1 MARSCVTP
9 ENDGFDRSKFHMATY
24 DADFLPGSGPSKEE
38 RLWAMLSHL
47 SVVGQLF
54 FPILMLGP
62 LLIWLLKGDEMP
74 FVKQQAKEALNFQ
87 ITLFL
92 AGIVCWVLV
101 LAFGLGFI
109 LMGIL
114 WVYSVVVGIIGAV
127 KTNEG
132 FAYQYGLNL
141 RLIS

>member
-1 MARSCVTP
+1 
-9 ENDGFDRSKFHMATY
+9 MATF
-24 DADFLPGSGPSKEE
+24 DAEFLPGSPSKQE
-38 RLWAMLSHL
+38 RTWAMLCHL
-47 SVVGQLF
+47 SVVGQIF

-74 FVKQQAKEALNFQ
+74 FVKMQGKEALNFQ

-92 AGIVCWVLV
+92 AGIVCWILV
-101 LAFGLGFI
+101 LAFGLGFL

-132 FAYQYGLNL
+132 VAYRYGLNL
-141 RLIS
+141 RLIT

>member
-1 MARSCVTP
+1 MT
-9 ENDGFDRSKFHMATY
+9 TY
-24 DADFLPGSGPSKEE
+24 DSQPLPGNAPGKEE
-38 RLWAMLSHL
+38 RTWAMLCHL

-54 FPILMLGP
+54 IPVLMLGP
-62 LLIWLLKGDEMP
+62 LLIWLLKGDQLP
-74 FVKQQAKEALNFQ
+74 FVKQQGKEALNFQ

-92 AGIVCWVLV
+92 AGIVCWILV

-114 WVYSVVVGIIGAV
+114 WVYSIVVGIIGAV

-132 FAYQYGLNL
+132 FPYQYGLNL

>member
-1 MARSCVTP
+1 
-9 ENDGFDRSKFHMATY
+9 MATY
-24 DADFLPGSGPSKEE
+24 DADSLPGSGPTKDE
-38 RLWAMLSHL
+38 RTWAMLCHL

-54 FPILMLGP
+54 FPILALGP
-62 LLIWLLKGDEMP
+62 LLIWLLKGDELP
-74 FVKQQAKEALNFQ
+74 FVKQQGKEALNFQ

-92 AGIVCWVLV
+92 AGIVSWVLV
-101 LAFGLGFI
+101 LAFGLGFL

-114 WVYSVVVGIIGAV
+114 WIYSVVVGIVGAV

-141 RLIS
+141 RLIN

>member
-1 MARSCVTP
+1 MGEGSWSSNIGA
-9 ENDGFDRSKFHMATY
+9 KFKMATF
-24 DADFLPGSGPSKEE
+24 DAEFLPGSGPTKNE
-38 RLWAMLSHL
+38 RTWAMLCHL

-54 FPILMLGP
+54 LPILMLGP
-62 LLIWLLKGDEMP
+62 LLIWLMKGDELP
-74 FVKQQAKEALNFQ
+74 FVKQQGKEALNFQ

-92 AGIVCWVLV
+92 AGIVCWILV
-101 LAFGLGFI
+101 LAFGLGFL

-114 WVYSVVVGIIGAV
+114 WVYSVVVGIVGAV

-132 FAYQYGLNL
+132 NAYQYGLNL